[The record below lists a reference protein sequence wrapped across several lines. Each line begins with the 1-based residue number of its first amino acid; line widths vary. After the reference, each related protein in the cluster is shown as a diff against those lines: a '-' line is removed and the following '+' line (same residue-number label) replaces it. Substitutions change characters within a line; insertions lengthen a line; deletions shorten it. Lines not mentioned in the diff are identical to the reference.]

1 MKVVYPEAKA
11 ETVRKP
17 EPVVPNS
24 YVEDPAGKAAREARV
39 AEEAK
44 VAPATKYVS

>member
-1 MKVVYPEAKA
+1 MKA

-24 YVEDPAGKAAREARV
+24 YVEDPAVKAAREARV
-39 AEEAK
+39 AAVAKEAP
-44 VAPATKYVS
+44 V